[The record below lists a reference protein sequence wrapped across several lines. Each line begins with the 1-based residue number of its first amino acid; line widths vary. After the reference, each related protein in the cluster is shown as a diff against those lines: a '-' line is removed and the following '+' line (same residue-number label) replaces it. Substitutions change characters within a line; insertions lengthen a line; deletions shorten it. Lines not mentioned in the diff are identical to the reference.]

1 MISKKVNTNYLWIL
15 LFIYA
20 GCSNTNKSSE
30 NTSNSSSLTQY
41 KRPYGINAPWN
52 IPVKKIPRH
61 PDSDLFTGRL
71 WNEGCN
77 TPGNFNLTFD
87 EYTYPVYYTSN
98 ASGIYPVETKWY
110 NLELNCFKNEI

>member
-87 EYTYPVYYTSN
+87 EYTYPVY
-98 ASGIYPVETKWY
+98 
-110 NLELNCFKNEI
+110 